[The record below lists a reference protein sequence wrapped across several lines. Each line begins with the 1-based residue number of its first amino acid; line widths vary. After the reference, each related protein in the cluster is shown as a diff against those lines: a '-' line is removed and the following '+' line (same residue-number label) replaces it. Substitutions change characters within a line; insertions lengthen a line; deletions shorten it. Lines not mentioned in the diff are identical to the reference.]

1 MPATRAGES
10 AAKRQITVEFAGAT
24 RAAAVPACHS
34 FRCARLPCW
43 RTLWLVLQRLPA
55 PHCAAWTLSLALLAA
70 LAGCKREPASHANH
84 NASSDEATVASGGTV
99 TVRVDGSGYH
109 PARIRAAANSEITLS
124 FLRTTD
130 ECCGQQVK
138 IPSLSI
144 QRELP
149 LNQAVAVQVRVPANG
164 QLGFTCGMDMYRG
177 SVVVQ

>member
-1 MPATRAGES
+1 MPASHHAERTEKRRIT
-10 AAKRQITVEFAGAT
+10 AKFAGAT

-43 RTLWLVLQRLPA
+43 RTLRLVLQRLPA
-55 PHCAAWTLSLALLAA
+55 PHCAAWTLSLALVAA
-70 LAGCKREPASHANH
+70 VAGCKREPASHANH
-84 NASSDEATVASGGTV
+84 NASSDEATVAAGGTV

>member
-1 MPATRAGES
+1 L
-10 AAKRQITVEFAGAT
+10 I
-24 RAAAVPACHS
+24 AAA
-34 FRCARLPCW
+34 
-43 RTLWLVLQRLPA
+43 
-55 PHCAAWTLSLALLAA
+55 ALF
-70 LAGCKREPASHANH
+70 AGCKQSPQHDHGSHAA
-84 NASSDEATVASGGTV
+84 ASEEATVAAGGTV

-130 ECCGQQVK
+130 ECCGQELK

-144 QRELP
+144 RRDLP
-149 LNQAVAVQVRVPANG
+149 LNQAVAVAVRVPANG

>member
-1 MPATRAGES
+1 ML
-10 AAKRQITVEFAGAT
+10 
-24 RAAAVPACHS
+24 H
-34 FRCARLPCW
+34 
-43 RTLWLVLQRLPA
+43 RLPA
-55 PHCAAWTLSLALLAA
+55 PTRAAWTLALALVAFVA
-70 LAGCKREPASHANH
+70 CCKREPASHAGH
-84 NASSDEATVASGGTV
+84 SASDDEATVAAGGTL

-149 LNQAVAVQVRVPANG
+149 LNQPVAVPVRVPASG